1 MTCKIRTLP
10 FFVNHCNLEL
20 NMGIENQNPNLIG
33 KHTVNWVLFGNFL
46 CSPSC
51 KKKASQI
58 KVIEE

>member
-1 MTCKIRTLP
+1 M
-10 FFVNHCNLEL
+10 E
-20 NMGIENQNPNLIG
+20 IENQNPNLIG
-33 KHTVNWVLFGNFL
+33 KHTVNWVLFVNFL